1 MSLLKNETK
10 TCRCGG
16 STGCCYFFA
25 GNMLFIRHSLFINF
39 LLVFPREPQCFSV
52 LLILVLLLTLLVV
65 LCSVLFFVLIFVNH
79 AAARIIRDYD
89 QKCMIKYWHHQN
101 WVLIDIH
108 RANKHEYKWDTAVPC
123 YQFASQTLKQNIKTR
138 AELGTRQRQRVN
150 V

>member
-1 MSLLKNETK
+1 MDREAYSFLLFFKEQEKKLLNCRVKKCDKNVMSLLKNETK

-52 LLILVLLLTLLVV
+52 LLILVLLLTLLAV

-101 WVLIDIH
+101 
-108 RANKHEYKWDTAVPC
+108 
-123 YQFASQTLKQNIKTR
+123 
-138 AELGTRQRQRVN
+138 
-150 V
+150 